1 MMGQLITNLLPKS
14 FVFPFL
20 KSEDGNTAVE
30 YALMLGVICGV
41 VLTSVRML
49 GNSTVGTL
57 TQIAQSL
64 QHEPEF
70 STQQQTIEAPKV
82 ESVSL
87 SPKSP

>member
-1 MMGQLITNLLPKS
+1 MGQRFTNFLPKNIAAT
-14 FVFPFL
+14 L
-20 KSEDGNTAVE
+20 LNSEDGNTAVE

-41 VLTSVRML
+41 MLTSVRML

-64 QHEPEF
+64 RPEPEF
-70 STQQQTIEAPKV
+70 STQQQTIQAPTAV
-82 ESVSL
+82 SVSL